1 MYSYEAYS
9 KIPDISLHLTE
20 DYATGAQKLAI
31 IVAILAFA
39 CILFTAIAH
48 KKARPLGIITAIAQ
62 PLGIFAAFKYVI
74 AYSSIDFSCLSM
86 RTTSNVSMDDAMNK
100 LSEALAE
107 RITTEV
113 LPGLLATTPWTLL
126 MLASF
131 ILTVIYAGNLKK
143 DTTKGKGLA
152 VTALILS
159 IVKFVVFQPINSFA
173 LLLGNATAETQAS
186 WDPTYYIF
194 TMIPLVLLAIKGILA
209 LTSRK
214 AAPAAAEAAP
224 VAEPVAAPVVETPVV
239 ETPVAET
246 PVVEATAAEET
257 AAAPAEEKAE

>member
-20 DYATGAQKLAI
+20 DYATGAQKLAM

-74 AYSSIDFSCLSM
+74 AYSEIDFSCLSM

-113 LPGLLATTPWTLL
+113 LPGLLATTPWTLF

-143 DTTKGKGLA
+143 DTTTKGKGLA

-159 IVKFVVFQPINSFA
+159 IVKFVVFQPINNFA

-214 AAPAAAEAAP
+214 AVPAAAEAAP
-224 VAEPVAAPVVETPVV
+224 VAEPVAAPVV